1 MPEAL
6 PALLRR
12 VRACTLCAPH
22 LPLGPRPVLQAAAS
36 ARILVAGQAPG
47 PHTIALPHPSP
58 RNNGWLQRN
67 PWFEAEVLPQVRAH
81 VADVLAENTSEK
93 GL

>member
-22 LPLGPRPVLQAAAS
+22 LPLGPRPVLQAGHGAHILLAS
-36 ARILVAGQAPG
+36 QAPG
-47 PHTIALPHPSP
+47 IKVHQSGIPFDDASGRRL
-58 RNNGWLQRN
+58 RQWLG
-67 PWFEAEVLPQVRAH
+67 
-81 VADVLAENTSEK
+81 K
-93 GL
+93 